1 MGARFEHW
9 LHGKLLLKISVSAY
23 ASAMLHIVDRRW
35 QISTCAETIKRKR
48 VDKHAPRERCTA
60 RMRASVVL
68 GLALV
73 FCGATAAALTRAY
86 AGAAAPLPP
95 AASDS
100 RLLDKQVALMMA
112 ARGAF

>member
-1 MGARFEHW
+1 MR
-9 LHGKLLLKISVSAY
+9 
-23 ASAMLHIVDRRW
+23 
-35 QISTCAETIKRKR
+35 CATDLKRKR
-48 VDKHAPRERCTA
+48 LDKHTPHERRTA
-60 RMRASVVL
+60 RMRASVVF

-73 FCGATAAALTRAY
+73 FCGATAAALARAH
-86 AGAAAPLPP
+86 AGAPAPLPP

>member
-1 MGARFEHW
+1 MR
-9 LHGKLLLKISVSAY
+9 SA
-23 ASAMLHIVDRRW
+23 LNL
-35 QISTCAETIKRKR
+35 KRKR
-48 VDKHAPRERCTA
+48 LEKHSQDRCTTLHACVLPRMRSALNLKRKHFDKHTHERHTA
-60 RMRASVVL
+60 RMRASVVF

-73 FCGATAAALTRAY
+73 FCGASAAALARAY
-86 AGAAAPLPP
+86 AGASAPLPP

>member
-1 MGARFEHW
+1 MSW
-9 LHGKLLLKISVSAY
+9 SS
-23 ASAMLHIVDRRW
+23 VDRRT
-35 QISTCAETIKRKR
+35 QRSTHQKAIKRKR
-48 VDKHAPRERCTA
+48 IDKHTHAHHTA
-60 RMRASVVL
+60 RMRASVVF

-73 FCGATAAALTRAY
+73 FCAATAAALARAH